1 MAGNIYDDALSALD
15 DEQQQ
20 GPQQDPFEEAASR
33 LHDGREARLRA
44 SMLEREKVDPERAAD
59 AMRLSR
65 ETGLPARLVEQN
77 YDRVRREAENGRTPY
92 EAMFAETPALAE
104 WATDPLNAQVA
115 ADDMEQLGALEWLVS
130 APGRAFSQGINQ
142 VRFAQLRHESLFR
155 ELTRAEQ
162 DQLESYRFHMTDGAA
177 LGAGSSWFRKAVTG
191 GAQQLPNLFGA
202 SLYAGAYGLA
212 GAATTAAGGAA
223 VGAAAGGVGAIPGAL
238 AAAPYGA
245 RAGGLYGAA
254 KFGFVI
260 ESGLALDEFL
270 AFKDETGQTID
281 PAVARVAALSAG
293 AMAAGFEA
301 VGFEALAR
309 TIPGLDKLTSVG
321 ARAAVKRALRQPSV
335 RAALAEAA
343 RAYGTTLAT
352 ETATEV
358 AQRGITIMAG
368 ELAKAATDPAIQTR
382 TTGDI
387 AEDLLN
393 EGIGAVEG
401 FAFLAGA
408 GPAMGAARAQRQIQ
422 QGEQTAAF
430 FKALGGQ
437 ASASATMKRAPEAV
451 QALLER
457 ATKDG
462 PIGTIY
468 APAESWVQYWQS
480 QGVDPAE
487 IAKDVIGSSEALE
500 RALATGED
508 LAIPTARYAVTLA
521 ATEHNRFFA
530 EEMRLAPGEMN
541 AREAREF
548 KAQLEAEAAAEQQAA
563 VDAELTPAQ
572 QVRAAVLE
580 QLTGAG
586 VERSTAESYADLYES
601 TFGSLAERAGVDPRD
616 MLAEIGLTVD
626 RPALETARPRAGG
639 TPAEAGAA
647 PGAGTG
653 PTSGAEPRALPL
665 DPNAE
670 TPGFGDEVPG
680 MAALEA
686 ASAGATIEPIAGEGA
701 QGPGLEVNASGES
714 GASFEAMSR
723 LEGMKARGEQFGYF
737 DRAGR
742 FTPVIGADAV
752 DFQPRKGQTFG
763 VAGPDGFRVL
773 TDNGGRIVDRNLP
786 AREDGGGDAGRS
798 GEAQAASAGRDA
810 GEAGAQARGE
820 GSGGA
825 ADVPAA
831 EPLEPYA
838 NPERLGIYADAL
850 DAARSLDP
858 QLDEAKFRAE
868 FDYRLD
874 IFDEMRGLQQEESP
888 VVLLREIA
896 KRGGIYEDERG
907 QAGEMRR
914 LREGAAFGKVGG
926 VPGVLSVKKRQLVNV
941 KKKIDGKIEIR
952 QERRGGLGLDV
963 MLQDLQAEGRWP
975 WLEDIE
981 DLVEFINDVQI
992 NGIPEALGAVPN
1004 TADLK
1009 GLGIDF
1015 SRDWWNDVDRQAVD
1029 LLDVDAME
1037 SDILE
1042 PDSGAVDTSFN
1053 VADFSQS
1060 LFDQLEEPGPG
1071 EQLTAVD
1078 VLDTGEEQARLPGDV
1093 GAVREE
1099 ERPTP
1104 KMSDIEDEFRLTSEV
1119 ENRKGF
1125 QTTLFQPYN
1134 PVDSPAFRR
1143 WFGNSLAVDG
1153 SGNPMRLFHGTAAT
1167 FDAFDPRLPIYLT
1180 NLEDEAV
1187 AWGETRLKPLEQ
1199 LQPGD
1204 PEEPIVMPL
1213 YARIENP
1220 VVVETWDEFIGWDMR
1235 RVEQL
1240 EAEGYDGAVFRGEND
1255 GRVETMFIAF
1265 RPTQVKHADEN
1276 SGAFDRTD
1284 PVIYNQPDLEAP
1296 ATEFDAEYPVAGA
1309 TVSGFTVR
1317 NDVPNTS
1324 SIAASLSNY
1333 EVLPGIRE
1341 VQTAERGREIVV
1353 PSFYSTTEETRTRDL
1368 ARALNESKE
1377 INPLIVVIDKGGL
1390 YILEGAHRFDALAL
1404 LRVPSFPALV
1414 VIDRESLPKVDDRPF
1429 LERTFKEQFDAVEA
1443 FTASMLER
1451 EPELLDF
1458 SMTLDPRRE
1467 GVAILQTLSV
1477 RRGAARQGLGSKV
1490 MRELSRWADRNGVR
1504 LELSVAGKG
1513 YQPTAGSAVT
1523 TSGERLYRFYSR
1535 FGFVRNR
1542 GRRKDFTTTLGM
1554 YREPTVYPDGPVQPT
1569 RSPGPSREQ
1578 LRAFRAGE
1586 RGVREFDQPL
1596 YHGSPHDFEEFS
1608 TSAIGTGE
1616 GAAAY
1621 GWGLYFAEDPAI
1633 AGHYFD
1639 TLSGEPQILEMKLGT
1654 MRLTE
1659 ANSFDYS
1666 RRASES
1672 DVENVRATLAENLL
1686 ANPLELLGRGPDGF
1700 QSYVLEWLDQ
1710 HAKDLAIE
1718 EWAEGVE
1725 ATKQLRA
1732 ELAKPGAASIKW
1744 EPKRGGVYTVEV
1756 DDAVVE
1762 KMLDWDAPIDKQPK
1776 AVQDLVREGLK
1787 RRGYLGPK
1795 DNGPRQ
1801 LKSAFKAYTVERGS
1815 MSQAPNG
1822 EMAYRIIQGDEEER
1836 IRKPLR
1842 ERAEELRQKHPAAA
1856 VGGGIGGVPEERL
1869 RAQFG
1874 EDYDE
1879 FVQLAVLEERAAE
1892 DAARLASLKLKAAGV
1907 PGLKY
1912 EDANSRD
1919 AGKRRKLRNMVL
1931 FDDKLVVI
1939 THKNGTPVTPK
1950 ERREF
1955 IEAVTA
1961 QTNEAHG
1968 LTARDIALRRW
1979 FGASQIVDED
1989 GEPLVVYH
1997 GTTGIIDTFDIT
2009 RANVE
2014 SDLGAGFYFSSS
2026 AADVGFNYASD
2037 KGPDLVQKLE
2047 LAAER
2052 LGQEYDS
2059 DENVRA
2065 EVEQWIVDHPKELR
2079 AYHRQTG
2086 EGLTD
2091 PVAAI
2096 ALMVRER
2103 LGVQHGGLTMPVY
2116 LKMEKPARL
2125 GGRGESLLDYTRV
2138 YDEPITAFDPADVEE
2153 LRGEG
2158 LSDEQIVE
2166 ELSDREG
2173 YEPTEGGAVI
2183 EFLEALRN
2191 GVDGANDVEWNDLG
2205 ETVSEIVDRARDR
2218 DGIPLREAIDMLL
2231 KNEQLGY
2238 ASNDEGT
2245 LIRGEIIRAAIEA
2258 LGYDGIIDTTVD
2270 TKFGSQKKQGT
2281 PMAGMNADT
2290 VHYIVFKAEQV
2301 KSAVGNVGTFD
2312 PNDPRILYQKEER
2325 GRRGAIRFGP
2335 GRQVSISL
2343 FERADLSTFLHES
2356 GHLFLEL
2363 MGDLV
2368 DKVKATDPA
2377 QRTAQQQA
2385 LIADYATL
2393 LEWFEVDGRAGIGVD
2408 QHEKFAAAFEVYLG
2422 EGKAPSLRLQSAFSR
2437 FRAWILGV
2445 YRSLSRLGVQFT
2457 PEVRAVVDRMVAG
2470 DIAIAQANDLRNA
2483 PPMFTTAE
2491 SAGMTPEEFA
2501 LYESTIQAANRTARE
2516 QLDRRLMAEVQR
2528 EQTKQWKDRRN
2539 EIEAEV
2545 AAEVYA
2551 EPVYRALAAMQRGT
2565 NPDGSP
2571 MVEGLET
2578 EPLRLSRAILVA
2590 RYGLDYLKRLP
2601 RPYIYAADGGLDPN
2615 FVASMFGFDSGD
2627 ALLKAVEDAA
2637 PARDVIKART
2647 EQRMLAEH
2655 GSLLLDGTLQDAA
2668 LAAISNED
2676 RDAIVRAELRA
2687 LAKLRATVRP
2697 FEQAAGRQ
2705 LAAERRER
2713 DYERRFLEA
2722 ETKLRVAIAEGAK
2735 QLEID
2740 QLRAELSEL
2749 RRKARGGARVI
2760 NAALPKHEDVVA
2772 AAKAR
2777 IAGMRVRQIR
2787 PDVFWH
2793 ASRRA
2798 AQQALERAARQ
2809 DYDGAIE
2816 SKRKELLN
2824 LALYREAQRVLEDVE
2839 ARVKFARG
2847 LARPATRSSIGLA
2860 GHNYLDQIDG
2870 ILDRFEFARV
2880 SQKAL
2885 DRRASLIK
2893 FIEGLES
2900 QGLPT
2905 DMPEELLN
2913 EALRTNYQNLTV
2925 EQLVGVTDGLKALV
2939 HLARLKNRLLKKQAQ
2954 AELDATADTIAA
2966 SIRDNFKGTPAS
2978 AGESDRRPSTERL
2991 RAVQDFIASHRK
3003 IASIVREMDGFAD
3016 GGPLWEAVV
3025 RPLNDAGARE
3035 AEMNA
3040 QAAQRF
3046 QALVDAAFPTARDKR
3061 ALYEK
3066 EIVPSVGRSL
3076 SKMERIG
3083 IALNWGN
3090 EGNRDRIRRS
3100 EGWTDEQ
3107 VAGILATL
3115 TEADFKFVQGV
3126 LDLINGYWSD
3136 IAAKQERVY
3145 GVAPEKV
3152 EATPIRTAFG
3162 EFAGGYFPLKY
3173 DERRSAKAGAFVDVE
3188 EAGLARAAAYA
3199 QSTTK
3204 RGHTKARVDGVKLPV
3219 RRDFGVM
3226 FEHVRQVIH
3235 DLSHHEALIDVGRVL
3250 AHPTVQ
3256 AAIYETHGDVVYRQ
3270 LKNGVRDI
3278 AIGDVPATTAFERA
3292 INHLR
3297 QGATIAGLGWNVTTA
3312 LLQPLGL
3319 TQSMVRIGP
3328 KWVARGMARWLRDAA
3343 SMENTAAWVRER
3355 STFMRERGRTQQRE
3369 INEIR
3374 NAVGVNTGKFS
3385 GWIDDVLKGVT
3396 GGKATRQGV
3405 ADSYFFLIQQAQL
3418 IADLPTWL
3426 GQYEKALENGVDE
3439 ATAVAQAD
3447 QAVLDSQ
3454 GGGQVK
3460 DLAGIQR
3467 GGPLLRLWTNFYSF
3481 FNVTYNLAAESTRRT
3496 NFRKPGDI
3504 GRLMVDY
3511 LLLYSVPALLGYVLR
3526 EAIKPNG
3533 DDDEDEN
3540 LGLELV
3546 REQAAYILGTM
3557 VITREIAGVVGGGY
3571 GYEGPAGARA
3581 FSSASRLIQQAEQGE
3596 PDAAFWRSL
3605 NDTAGA
3611 VFHYPAGQVKR
3622 TVEGFAAL
3630 LEGKTSNPGAL
3641 ISGAPK

>member
-1 MAGNIYDDALSALD
+1 MAGNIYDDALDALD
-15 DEQQQ
+15 DEQAQ
-20 GPQQDPFEEAASR
+20 GPQQDPFEAAVSR
-33 LHDGREARLRA
+33 LHDGREQRLRA
-44 SMLEREKVDPERAAD
+44 SMLERDKVAPERAAE
-59 AMRLSR
+59 AMKLSR
-65 ETGLPARLVEQN
+65 ETGLPARLVEAN
-77 YDRVRREAENGRTPY
+77 FDRVKQEADNGRTPY

-104 WATDPLNAQVA
+104 WATDPMNAQVA

-162 DQLESYRFHMTDGAA
+162 DQLEAYRFHMVDGGA
-177 LGAGSSWFRKAVTG
+177 LGTGSSWFKKAVTG

-202 SLYAGAYGLA
+202 SLYAGAYGVA
-212 GAATTAAGGAA
+212 GAATTGA
-223 VGAAAGGVGAIPGAL
+223 VGAGVGAVAGGVGAIPGAL

-245 RAGGLYGAA
+245 RAGALYGAA

-270 AFKDETGQTID
+270 AFKDETGQTLD
-281 PAVARVAALSAG
+281 PAIARVAALSAG

-321 ARAAVKRALRQPSV
+321 ARAAVKRALRQPTV
-335 RAALAEAA
+335 RAALAEAV
-343 RAYGTTLAT
+343 RAYGTTLT
-352 ETATEV
+352 VDTATEV

-368 ELAKAATDPAIQTR
+368 ELAKAASDQSIPTR
-382 TTGDI
+382 TGGDI

-401 FAFLAGA
+401 FGLLSAA

-422 QGEQTAAF
+422 QGEATAQF

-437 ASASATMKRAPEAV
+437 AAASATVKRAPEAA
-451 QALLER
+451 QAFLER

-468 APAESWVQYWQS
+468 APAEAWVQYWQS

-530 EEMRLAPGEMN
+530 EELRLAPGEMN

-548 KAQLEAEAAAEQQAA
+548 KAQLEAEAAAQEQAT
-563 VDAELTPAQ
+563 VDAALTPAQ
-572 QVRAAVLE
+572 QVRGDILTQLE
-580 QLTGAG
+580 AAG

-601 TFGSLAERAGVDPRD
+601 TFGSLAERAGVDPRS
-616 MLAEIGLTVD
+616 MLADLGLSID
-626 RPALETARPRAGG
+626 RPALERPKARAASG
-639 TPAEAGAA
+639 TPAEAAA
-647 PGAGTG
+647 GPVEAG
-653 PTSGAEPRALPL
+653 SGATSTAESRALPL
-665 DPNAE
+665 APAE
-670 TPGFGDEVPG
+670 GEEAPAFGEDVPG

-686 ASAGATIEPIAGEGA
+686 AAAGATIEPVLGEGD
-701 QGPGLEVNASGES
+701 QGTGLEVNASGES

-723 LEGMKARGEQFGYF
+723 LEGMKARGEAFGYF

-752 DFQPRKGQTFG
+752 DYQPRKGQTFG
-763 VAGPDGFRVL
+763 IAGSDGFRVL
-773 TDNGGRIVDRNLP
+773 TDNGGRVVDRNLP
-786 AREDGGGDAGRS
+786 ARQDGGTDAGGSR
-798 GEAQAASAGRDA
+798 EAEAARAGRDA
-810 GEAGAQARGE
+810 GEAGAPASGE
-820 GSGGA
+820 GSGAGGDVLA
-825 ADVPAA
+825 AG
-831 EPLEPYA
+831 PLEPYA
-838 NPERLGIYADAL
+838 NAERLGLYADAL

-858 QLDEAKFRAE
+858 ALDERKFRAE

-874 IFDEMRGLQQEESP
+874 IFDDIKGIQNEESP
-888 VVLLREIA
+888 VQLLKAIA
-896 KRGGIYEDERG
+896 AKGGIYESERG
-907 QAGEMRR
+907 QAGEMAR
-914 LREGAAFGKVGG
+914 LREGTIFGKIGG
-926 VPGVLSVKKRQLVNV
+926 VPGVLVVKPRKLVNV
-941 KKKIDGKIEIR
+941 RKKIDGKWEIR
-952 QERRGGLGLDV
+952 QEQRGGLGLDV

-975 WLEDIE
+975 WLQDIE
-981 DLVEFINDVQI
+981 DLVAFLDDVRL
-992 NGIPEALGAVPN
+992 NGIPEGLGAVPD
-1004 TADLK
+1004 ASDLK

-1029 LLDVDAME
+1029 LLDVDDME
-1037 SDILE
+1037 RDILE
-1042 PDSGAVDTSFN
+1042 PDGPVDTSFN
-1053 VADFSQS
+1053 VADFAQS
-1060 LFDQLEEPGPG
+1060 LFDQLEEPGAD
-1071 EQLTAVD
+1071 EQLTTKAD
-1078 VLDTGEEQARLPGDV
+1078 ILDTGEAQPRLPGAVGDV
-1093 GAVREE
+1093 RDE

-1119 ENRKGF
+1119 DKRKGF
-1125 QTTLFQPYN
+1125 QTTLFQPWN
-1134 PVDSPAFRR
+1134 PIDSPAFRR
-1143 WFGNSLAVDG
+1143 WFGNSVVVDG
-1153 SGNPMRLFHGTAAT
+1153 AGNPMRLFHGTATA
-1167 FDAFDPRLPIYLT
+1167 FDAFDPSLPIYLT
-1180 NLEDEAV
+1180 NLSDV
-1187 AWGETRLKPLEQ
+1187 ALEFGAERAPKATKAQ
-1199 LQPGD
+1199 DVPD
-1204 PEEPIVMPL
+1204 PYDGVIVLPL

-1220 VVVETWDEFIGWDMR
+1220 VEIDDFDDWIGWGPKDVAR
-1235 RVEQL
+1235 Y
-1240 EAEGYDGAVFRGEND
+1240 EAMGYDGAVFRDAEDGE
-1255 GRVETMFIAF
+1255 VQYIAF
-1265 RPTQVKHADEN
+1265 RPTQVKHADNN
-1276 SGAFDRTD
+1276 SGAFDRED
-1284 PVIYNQPDLEAP
+1284 AVIYNQPEIAP
-1296 ATEFDAEYPVAGA
+1296 TPFDADYPLADDVVDGRV
-1309 TVSGFTVR
+1309 VSAE
-1317 NDVPNTS
+1317 VPNTS
-1324 SIAASLSNY
+1324 SIAASLEDY
-1333 EVLPGIRE
+1333 EVLAGIRD
-1341 VQTAERGREIVV
+1341 VPMSLFSQNA
-1353 PSFYSTTEETRTRDL
+1353 PSFYSTSEEQRTRAL
-1368 ARALNESKE
+1368 AEAIRESGVL
-1377 INPLIVVIDKGGL
+1377 NPLIVVVDKEGP
-1390 YILEGAHRFDALAL
+1390 YILEGAHRFDALKL
-1404 LRVPSFPALV
+1404 LGAQRMPALV
-1414 VIDRESLPKVDDRPF
+1414 VIDRESLPVEEQADPQQTADAFAETVKRAAGDELVSFELRADTRQGRENVVK
-1429 LERTFKEQFDAVEA
+1429 LET
-1443 FTASMLER
+1443 
-1451 EPELLDF
+1451 
-1458 SMTLDPRRE
+1458 
-1467 GVAILQTLSV
+1467 ILI

-1490 MRELSRWADRNGVR
+1490 MRELTRWADRNGIR
-1504 LELSVAGKG
+1504 LELSPAEKG
-1513 YQPTAGSAVT
+1513 WPYTPNTERTSSA
-1523 TSGERLYRFYSR
+1523 SRLRTFYRR
-1535 FGFVRNR
+1535 FGFVDNR
-1542 GRRKDFTTTLGM
+1542 GRAKDFRTNEGM
-1554 YREPTVYPDGPVQPT
+1554 YREPTVYADGPSQP
-1569 RSPGPSREQ
+1569 RSVGPSREQ
-1578 LRAFRAGE
+1578 LRAFRS
-1586 RGVREFDQPL
+1586 GVREFDQPL
-1596 YHGSPHDFEEFS
+1596 YHGSPHDFDRFS

-1639 TLSGEPQILEMKLGT
+1639 TLSGEPQMVEMKLGS
-1654 MRLTE
+1654 MRLNE
-1659 ANSFDYS
+1659 RNSFDYS

-1672 DVENVRATLAENLL
+1672 DLENVRATLAENLL
-1686 ANPLELLGRGPDGF
+1686 ANPLELIGRGEAGF
-1700 QSYVLEWLDQ
+1700 QAYVLEWLDQ

-1725 ATKQLRA
+1725 ATKRLRD
-1732 ELAKPGAASIKW
+1732 ELAKPGAASVRWDPVK
-1744 EPKRGGVYTVEV
+1744 GGVYQIEI
-1756 DDAVVE
+1756 DDAHVA

-1801 LKSAFKAYTVERGS
+1801 LKTAFKAYTVERGS
-1815 MSQAPNG
+1815 MSQPANG
-1822 EMAYRIIQGDEEER
+1822 EMAYRIIQADEEER

-1842 ERAEELRQKHPAAA
+1842 ERAEALREKHPAT
-1856 VGGGIGGVPEERL
+1856 GGAGIASGSSEERM

-1874 EDYDE
+1874 ADYDE
-1879 FVQLAVLEERAAE
+1879 FVHLAQLEERAAD
-1892 DAARLASLKLKAAGV
+1892 DAARLASLKLLAAGV

-1919 AGKRRKLRNMVL
+1919 QGKKKKLRNMVV
-1931 FDDKLVVI
+1931 FDDSIVEI
-1939 THKNGTPVTPK
+1939 THKNGQPVTGK
-1950 ERREF
+1950 ERRDF
-1955 IEAVTA
+1955 VQAVTE

-1968 LTARDIALRRW
+1968 STQREQNLRRW
-1979 FGASQIVDED
+1979 FGESQIVDED

-1997 GTTGIIDTFDIT
+1997 GTTGDFDTFDPT

-2014 SDLGAGFYFSSS
+2014 SDLGAGIYFSNNPR
-2026 AADVGFNYASD
+2026 DVGANYATEA
-2037 KGPDLVQKLE
+2037 GPDLTSKLSME
-2047 LAAER
+2047 VERIESALEMGDEDIIEQLEAIVAER
-2052 LGQEYDS
+2052 P
-2059 DENVRA
+2059 A
-2065 EVEQWIVDHPKELR
+2065 EVAEAKRDLT
-2079 AYHRQTG
+2079 RQDRT
-2086 EGLTD
+2086 LAPD
-2091 PVAAI
+2091 DQFAA
-2096 ALMVRER
+2096 VRLLARDR
-2103 LGVQHGGLTMPVY
+2103 LGVKHGGMTMPVY
-2116 LKMEKPARL
+2116 LKIERPARL
-2125 GGRGESLLDYTRV
+2125 GGRNESLLDYTRE
-2138 YDEPITAFDPADVEE
+2138 YEPIETFQADEVEE
-2153 LRGEG
+2153 LREQG
-2158 LSDEQIVE
+2158 LSDDEIRI
-2166 ELSDREG
+2166 ELSDRNG
-2173 YEPTEGGAVI
+2173 YDPTEGGGVI
-2183 EFLEALRN
+2183 EFLEALQAEVN
-2191 GVDGANDVEWNDLG
+2191 LANDVDYADLG
-2205 ETVSEIVDRARDR
+2205 DVVERIMERARDY
-2218 DGIPLREAIDMLL
+2218 DGIPLRGAIEILL
-2231 KNEQLGY
+2231 TSEQLGY
-2238 ASNDEGT
+2238 ATDDEGK
-2245 LIRGEIIRAAIEA
+2245 LIRGEIIRRTIER
-2258 LGYDGIIDTTVD
+2258 LGYDGIIDNTVD
-2270 TKFGSQKKQGT
+2270 TKFGSQKKMGT
-2281 PMAGMNADT
+2281 PMAGMDADT
-2290 VHYIVFKAEQV
+2290 VHYIAFKPEQV

-2312 PNDPRILYQKEER
+2312 PNDPRILYQTEER

-2343 FERADLSTFLHES
+2343 FERADLTTFLHES

-2368 DKVKATDPA
+2368 DKVKAGDPA
-2377 QRTAQQQA
+2377 TRTPQQQA

-2393 LEWFEVDGRAGIGVD
+2393 LEWFGVDSRAGIGTD
-2408 QHEKFAAAFEVYLG
+2408 QHEKFAAAFEAYLG
-2422 EGKAPSLRLQSAFSR
+2422 EGKAPSLRLQTAFSR

-2470 DIAIAQANDLRNA
+2470 DVAIAQANDLRNA

-2501 LYESTIQAANRTARE
+2501 LYEGTIQAANRTARE

-2539 EIEAEV
+2539 EVEAEV

-2565 NPDGSP
+2565 LPDGSP

-2578 EPLRLSRAILVA
+2578 EPLRLSRAVLVA
-2590 RYGLDYLKRLP
+2590 RYGRDYLKRLP
-2601 RPYIYAADGGLDPN
+2601 RPYIYAADGGLDPE
-2615 FVASMFGFDSGD
+2615 FVASMFGYDSGD
-2627 ALLKAVEDAA
+2627 ALLQAVVEA
-2637 PARDVIKART
+2637 PPMREVIRART

-2655 GSLLLDGTLQDAA
+2655 GSLLLDGTLQTAA
-2668 LAAISNED
+2668 QAAISNED

-2697 FEQAAGRQ
+2697 FEQAAARQ

-2722 ETKLRVAIAEGAK
+2722 EAKLRVAIAEGQK
-2735 QLEID
+2735 QVEID
-2740 QLRAELSEL
+2740 ALQAELSEL

-2760 NAALPKHEDVVA
+2760 NAALPKHEDIVA

-2777 IAGMRVRQIR
+2777 IAGMKVRQIK

-2798 AQQALERAARQ
+2798 AQQALERAART

-2824 LALYREAQRVLEDVE
+2824 LALYREAQRVLEDVD

-2847 LARPATRSSIGLA
+2847 LARPTTRSSIGLA

-2885 DRRASLIK
+2885 DRRASLVK
-2893 FIEGLES
+2893 FIEGLEG

-2913 EALRTNYQNLTV
+2913 EALRTNYQNLSV

-2939 HLARLKNRLLKKQAQ
+2939 HLARLKNRLLKAAAQ
-2954 AELDATADTIAA
+2954 RELDATADEIATA
-2966 SIRDNFKGTPAS
+2966 IRANFKGTPAS
-2978 AGESDRRPSTERL
+2978 AGEMDRRPSTERM
-2991 RAVQDFIASHRK
+2991 RGVQDFIASHRK
-3003 IASIVREMDGFAD
+3003 IASLVREMDGFED
-3016 GGPLWEAVV
+3016 GGAMWEAVV
-3025 RPLNDAGARE
+3025 RPLNDAGDRE
-3035 AEMNA
+3035 AAMNA
-3040 QAAQRF
+3040 EAATKF
-3046 QALVDAAFPTARDKR
+3046 QALVDAAFPSARDKR
-3061 ALYEK
+3061 ALYTK
-3066 EIVPSVGRSL
+3066 ELAPSVGRSL
-3076 SKMERIG
+3076 SKMERIV

-3100 EGWTDEQ
+3100 ERWTDEQ

-3115 TEADFKFVQGV
+3115 SESDFRFVQGV
-3126 LDLINGYWSD
+3126 LDLINGYWSE

-3145 GVAPEKV
+3145 GIAPEKV

-3235 DLSHHEALIDVGRVL
+3235 DLSHHETLIDVGRVL
-3250 AHPTVQ
+3250 AHPAVQ
-3256 AAIYETHGDVVYRQ
+3256 AAIYETHGDVVYKQ

-3278 AIGDVPATTAFERA
+3278 AIGDVPATGAFERA

-3297 QGATIAGLGWNVTTA
+3297 AGATIAGLGWNITTA
-3312 LLQPLGL
+3312 LLQPIGL

-3343 SMENTAAWVRER
+3343 TMENTAAWVRER
-3355 STFMRERGRTQQRE
+3355 STFMRNRGRTQQRE

-3374 NAVGVNTGKFS
+3374 NAVGVNTGTFS
-3385 GWIDDVLKGVT
+3385 GWMDDALKAVS

-3426 GQYEKALENGVDE
+3426 GQYEKALEGGADE
-3439 ATAVAQAD
+3439 ATAIAQAD
-3447 QAVLDSQ
+3447 QAVLDAQ

-3511 LLLYSVPALLGYVLR
+3511 LLLYSVPALMGFALR
-3526 EAIKPNG
+3526 EAIKPAG
-3533 DDDEDEN
+3533 DDDEDDD
-3540 LGLELV
+3540 LGVRLV

-3557 VITREIAGVVGGGY
+3557 VITREIAGVVGNGY

-3581 FSSASRLIQQAEQGE
+3581 FSSASRLVQQVEQGE

-3622 TVEGFAAL
+3622 TIEGFAAL
-3630 LEGKTSNPGAL
+3630 LEGKTSNPMAL